1 MPFLALLTT
10 IILPVSCG
18 NENQKITV
26 EEVRTALD
34 DLFIAVDENPNDF
47 RELVTE
53 DFIIFENS
61 RRYNT
66 EEFIEFI
73 SGFDMVKKERT
84 FKNIKID
91 TDINSAHITLN
102 HHGEFIINTPEGKQ
116 KLVFDWLES
125 VYLIKE
131 KEKLK
136 FKFYFSEAIK
146 NTSIPFVDISSDE
159 DIKSK
164 ASKLKSGASSN
175 EFIEIEK
182 HNPINSEITKNTM
195 SILKS
200 SLNEDIDCPEC
211 YGTLQPTYKTEYCYG
226 IRCRD
231 RTLYECDLRREHA
244 YWVYIN

>member
-1 MPFLALLTT
+1 MKKSFKNSFIYWIDKLDIMKKTIALLVLLTT
-10 IILPVSCG
+10 IILKVSCV

-26 EEVRTALD
+26 KEVRTAFD
-34 DLFIAVDENPNDF
+34 ELFVAVDENPNSF

-91 TDINSAHITLN
+91 TDINSAHITLD
-102 HHGEFIINTPEGKQ
+102 HHGEFIVNTPEGKQ

-125 VYLIKE
+125 VYLVKE
-131 KEKLK
+131 KGELK

-146 NTSIPFVDISSDE
+146 NTSIPFE
-159 DIKSK
+159 
-164 ASKLKSGASSN
+164 
-175 EFIEIEK
+175 EK
-182 HNPINSEITKNTM
+182 
-195 SILKS
+195 
-200 SLNEDIDCPEC
+200 
-211 YGTLQPTYKTEYCYG
+211 
-226 IRCRD
+226 
-231 RTLYECDLRREHA
+231 
-244 YWVYIN
+244 